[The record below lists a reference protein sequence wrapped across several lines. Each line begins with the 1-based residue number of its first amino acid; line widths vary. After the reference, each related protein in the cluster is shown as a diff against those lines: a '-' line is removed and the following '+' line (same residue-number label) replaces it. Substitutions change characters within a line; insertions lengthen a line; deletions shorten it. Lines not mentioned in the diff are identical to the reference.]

1 MRWSGPRGI
10 VGRVWPRHEQRGR
23 PLNSGVRHQRKAP
36 METSPSPDQV
46 FASFAEGGGFIFIDT
61 ATTENILIE
70 GSATALEFLGKLL
83 QAQAAFP
90 KDCGFQI
97 SPVGAGNAL
106 FSQSSTLGIYIH
118 RLPCK
123 QRGHLEA
130 IDA

>member
-23 PLNSGVRHQRKAP
+23 PLNSVVRHQRKAP

-46 FASFAEGGGFIFIDT
+46 CGSFAEGGGQITIKMLD
-61 ATTENILIE
+61 TENILIE
-70 GSATALEFLGKLL
+70 GSATALEFLGRLL

-97 SPVGAGNAL
+97 SPIGAGNAL
-106 FSQSSTLGIYIH
+106 FSPSSSLGIY
-118 RLPCK
+118 
-123 QRGHLEA
+123 
-130 IDA
+130 